1 MIPRTAAMVLL
12 IGGSLAA
19 VVGGSY
25 LASVERGERP
35 VQLTTNQAPVVPP
48 NVPPSAPTGPAA
60 QAPATSQ
67 TTPAATP
74 GAGPSTPGSGEA
86 GTTGGAAPQGS
97 GDGAQPGGDAPIPR
111 PPLRPRAQPQ
121 YPPQYFPPYPTPYPA
136 PAPATPGAPGAGAP
150 GAPPVAGAPAAVPPT
165 GPMTLS
171 GAASGNESKDAR
183 EITVPANTLL
193 EVQLEAEVS
202 SETAKP
208 EQALN
213 ARVSRDIRMGSDLAV
228 PSGTKIKGVITK
240 VERPG
245 KVSGKPRLELRFES
259 LLMAD
264 GSVVEIQTPTLF
276 WEGPSQMP
284 GSAAKVGGAA
294 LTGALAGLM
303 LKGTRGALTG
313 AAAGAATGTAATMS
327 GPRTAA
333 VLPAGGIFDVRLL
346 FPIKVYIAPVK

>member
-1 MIPRTAAMVLL
+1 MVLL

-35 VQLTTNQAPVVPP
+35 AQPTTSQAPVVPP
-48 NVPPSAPTGPAA
+48 NVPVEPLL

-67 TTPAATP
+67 TTAAKTP
-74 GAGPSTPGSGEA
+74 GASPSTPGGGPA
-86 GTTGGAAPQGS
+86 GSAEGAEGVAPASS
-97 GDGAQPGGDAPIPR
+97 GDGAQPGGEAPIPR
-111 PPLRPRAQPQ
+111 PPLRPKAQPQ
-121 YPPQYFPPYPTPYPA
+121 YPQYFPPYPTPYPA
-136 PAPATPGAPGAGAP
+136 PAPAPAGAPGAP
-150 GAPPVAGAPAAVPPT
+150 GAPPVTGPPAAAPPT

-208 EQALN
+208 EQALI
-213 ARVSRDIRMGSDLAV
+213 ARVSRDIRMGNDLAV

-245 KVSGKPRLELRFES
+245 KVSGKPRLELRFET

-264 GSVVEIQTPTLF
+264 GSVVDIQTPTLF
-276 WEGPSQMP
+276 WEGPSQTP

-294 LTGALAGLM
+294 LTGALAGLL

-346 FPIKVYIAPVK
+346 FPIKVYIAPPK